1 MSVSCYFF
9 VEVQDADGKWHLAK
23 RYADEDF
30 YTFDDDGIYSFES
43 ETEIDGKK
51 YVVKREKWTGLQ
63 LRDELS
69 WSRAWDRS
77 SAKSGL
83 PSDVS
88 KELADFIKVYN
99 EKVVSNRKKLYD
111 NEHYTFDF
119 AQQCSYMSINDLW
132 DLCTKKEE
140 QWKKS
145 LLERIRNIQLEEI
158 NTKLDD
164 IKKLIVN
171 KDAKIKH
178 EGKKKEEEY
187 YEDTLEY
194 YLNEYLG
201 DVIQLR
207 VEVAALSEVAENFTG
222 HRWLSPDKIRVIFYF
237 N

>member
-9 VEVQDADGKWHLAK
+9 VEVQDAEGKWHLAK
-23 RYADEDF
+23 RYTDE
-30 YTFDDDGIYSFES
+30 TFDTFDDGIYSFES

-77 SAKSGL
+77 NAISGL

-99 EKVVSNRKKLYD
+99 EKAISDRKKLYD

-119 AQQCSYMSINDLW
+119 AKQCSYMSINDLW

-140 QWKKS
+140 QWKEG
-145 LLERIRNIQLEEI
+145 LLERIRNVQLEEI
-158 NTKLDD
+158 NAKLDD
-164 IKKLIVN
+164 IKNLIIN
-171 KDAKIKH
+171 KGVEVKH
-178 EGKKKEEEY
+178 KAEDKEEEY

-222 HRWLSPDKIRVIFYF
+222 DKWLSPDKVRVIFYF